1 MDGIINIFKP
11 KGISSFQ
18 VVRVVRLLSGEKK
31 VGHTGTLDPL
41 ASGVL
46 PICLGKGTK
55 IIEYIMENQK
65 VYKATLKLGEETD
78 TYDLE
83 GNIICT
89 KEVGEIPL
97 SKVVE
102 VLQSYTGEVMQIP
115 PMYSALKVDGKR
127 LYELARKGI
136 EVEREARKIT
146 ISNIELLEYSKPF
159 ITIRV
164 ACSKGTYI
172 RSLCKDIGDSLNCGA
187 VMTEL
192 VREGNGTFDME
203 NSIELDSLTK
213 DNFND
218 YLISLDDALK
228 SYEKILVNDK
238 FFKLL
243 LNGVSIKDKAIF
255 NDDINS
261 GKLYKV
267 YSNKNELLGL
277 GEKTSN
283 GFKLIKLL
291 F

>member
-18 VVRVVRLLSGEKK
+18 VVRAVRFISGEKK

-83 GNIICT
+83 GNVICI

-97 SKVVE
+97 SEVKK
-102 VLQSYTGEVMQIP
+102 VLQSYIGEIMQVP

-146 ISNIELLEYSKPF
+146 IYNIELLEYSKPF

-164 ACSKGTYI
+164 TCSKGTYI
-172 RSLCKDIGDSLNCGA
+172 RSLCKDIGDSLKCGA

-192 VREGNGTFDME
+192 VREGSGVFNSE
-203 NSIELDSLTK
+203 NSVELDSLTK
-213 DNFND
+213 ENFND
-218 YLISLDDALK
+218 YLISLEDALK
-228 SYEKILVNDK
+228 SYEKILVNEK

-255 NDDINS
+255 NDNIDYE
-261 GKLYKV
+261 KLYRV
-267 YSNKNELLGL
+267 YSEKDELLGL

-283 GFKLIKLL
+283 GFKIIKLL

>member
-1 MDGIINIFKP
+1 MDGIINVFKP

-18 VVRVVRLLSGEKK
+18 VVRAVRFISGEKK

-83 GNIICT
+83 GTVINS

-97 SKVVE
+97 SEVEKV
-102 VLQSYTGEVMQIP
+102 LKSYIGEINQIP

-146 ISNIELLEYSKPF
+146 IYDIELLKYDKPF

-164 ACSKGTYI
+164 KCSKGTYI
-172 RSLCKDIGDSLNCGA
+172 RSLCKDIGDSLKCGA

-192 VREGNGTFDME
+192 VREGSGVFNTE
-203 NSIELDSLTK
+203 NSVELDSLTK
-213 DNFND
+213 DNFNN

-228 SYEKILVNDK
+228 TYEKISVNDK

-255 NDDINS
+255 NDNIES
-261 GKLYKV
+261 GKLYRV
-267 YSNKNELLGL
+267 YSKKDELLGL

-283 GFKLIKLL
+283 GFKIIKLL

>member
-1 MDGIINIFKP
+1 MDGIINVFKP

-18 VVRVVRLLSGEKK
+18 VVRAVRFISGEKK

-83 GNIICT
+83 GTVINS

-97 SKVVE
+97 SEVEKV
-102 VLQSYTGEVMQIP
+102 LKSYIGEINQIP

-146 ISNIELLEYSKPF
+146 IYDIELLKYDKPF

-164 ACSKGTYI
+164 KCSKGTYI
-172 RSLCKDIGDSLNCGA
+172 RSLCKDIGDSLKCGA

-192 VREGNGTFDME
+192 VREGSGVFNTE
-203 NSIELDSLTK
+203 NSVELDSLTK
-213 DNFND
+213 DNFNN

-228 SYEKILVNDK
+228 TYEKISVNDK

-255 NDDINS
+255 NDNIES
-261 GKLYKV
+261 GKLYRV
-267 YSNKNELLGL
+267 YSKKDELLGL

>member
-1 MDGIINIFKP
+1 MDGIINVFKP

-18 VVRVVRLLSGEKK
+18 VVRAVRSISGEKK

-83 GNIICT
+83 GTVIAS

-97 SKVVE
+97 SEVEKVLE
-102 VLQSYTGEVMQIP
+102 SYIGEINQIP

-146 ISNIELLEYSKPF
+146 IYDIELLKYTKPF

-164 ACSKGTYI
+164 KCSKGTYI
-172 RSLCKDIGDSLNCGA
+172 RSLCKDIGDSLKCGA

-192 VREGNGTFDME
+192 VREGSGVFNTE
-203 NSIELDSLTK
+203 NSIELEALTK
-213 DNFND
+213 DNFNN
-218 YLISLDDALK
+218 YLISLEDALK
-228 SYEKILVNDK
+228 TYEKISVNDK

-243 LNGVSIKDKAIF
+243 LNGVCIKDKAIF
-255 NDDINS
+255 NDHIES
-261 GKLYKV
+261 GKLYRV
-267 YSNKNELLGL
+267 YSNKDELLGL
-277 GEKTSN
+277 GEKTSD

>member
-1 MDGIINIFKP
+1 
-11 KGISSFQ
+11 
-18 VVRVVRLLSGEKK
+18 
-31 VGHTGTLDPL
+31 
-41 ASGVL
+41 
-46 PICLGKGTK
+46 
-55 IIEYIMENQK
+55 MENQK

-83 GNIICT
+83 GNVICT

-97 SKVVE
+97 SEVKK
-102 VLQSYTGEVMQIP
+102 VLQSYIGEIMQVP

-136 EVEREARKIT
+136 EVEREARKI
-146 ISNIELLEYSKPF
+146 IIYNIELLEYSKPF

-164 ACSKGTYI
+164 TCSKGTYI
-172 RSLCKDIGDSLNCGA
+172 RSLCKDIGDSLKCGA

-192 VREGNGTFDME
+192 VREGSGVFNSE
-203 NSIELDSLTK
+203 NSVELDSLTK
-213 DNFND
+213 ENFND
-218 YLISLDDALK
+218 YLISLEDALK
-228 SYEKILVNDK
+228 SYEKILVNEK

-255 NDDINS
+255 NDNIDYE
-261 GKLYKV
+261 KLYRV
-267 YSNKNELLGL
+267 YSEKDELLGL

-283 GFKLIKLL
+283 GFKIIKLL

>member
-1 MDGIINIFKP
+1 MDGIINVFKP

-18 VVRVVRLLSGEKK
+18 VVRAVRSISGEKK

-83 GNIICT
+83 GTVISS

-97 SKVVE
+97 SEVEKVLE
-102 VLQSYTGEVMQIP
+102 SYIGEIDQIP

-146 ISNIELLEYSKPF
+146 IYDIELLKYAKPF

-164 ACSKGTYI
+164 RCSKGTYI
-172 RSLCKDIGDSLNCGA
+172 RSLCKDIGDSLKCGA

-192 VREGNGTFDME
+192 VREGSGVFNTE
-203 NSIELDSLTK
+203 NSIELEALTK
-213 DNFND
+213 DNFNN
-218 YLISLDDALK
+218 YLISLEDALRP
-228 SYEKILVNDK
+228 YEKILVNDK

-255 NDDINS
+255 NDKIES
-261 GKLYKV
+261 GKLYRV
-267 YSNKNELLGL
+267 YSNKDELLGL
-277 GEKTSN
+277 GEKTSD